1 MPDTPDQRRARE
13 EEAMRKTLESTRTD
27 DENARREHEAAE
39 GLGAAGIAGL
49 GCLSAAALPFTAGGL
64 VIVGIFAVWAFRGCS
79 H

>member
-1 MPDTPDQRRARE
+1 MPDTPEQRRARE
-13 EEAMRKTLESTRTD
+13 EEAMRKTLESTRID

-39 GLGAAGIAGL
+39 GLGAAGL